1 MTKCYRN
8 VVEKDR
14 NRPSV
19 HQRVRG
25 RATAVQPYDGTSL
38 GCEKERRTN
47 VTDLE
52 NVTLRGAR
60 HKRPQSAGRHGDAPS
75 GASQSADGTEGAR
88 AWGEGRRGLPR
99 GAGFLLGGDGNVLFI
114 YFQLG
119 LTVDIISC

>member
-75 GASQSADGTEGAR
+75 GASQSAHGTEGASGLGGG
-88 AWGEGRRGLPR
+88 AAGAAQGRRVS
-99 GAGFLLGGDGNVLFI
+99 FGG
-114 YFQLG
+114 
-119 LTVDIISC
+119 